1 MPKSASSRKTSK
13 PVPRNL
19 RPDSETYQPGRNNTE
34 KVVVHR
40 KAQAKYYSTNPEAR
54 ERRRLQEA
62 ERRAEK
68 KRLKRRWDPPKKV
81 VDRDAPESAPAPQD
95 GSPSSNHAAREPF
108 DEESPIILDQTAV
121 VKPDNGLPDSDKSRE
136 ASPSPEEQARE
147 MRRRRME
154 ESLTQWHKNHHM
166 AVNAVPTTTPTID
179 PPTENERLHRRT
191 PTSQE
196 RIAVEALGRLGQK
209 ESSQCDKGARNPPRI
224 SPTSVVSERVRR
236 AQEELSALNSFDRA
250 FWTRGAILHQFTR
263 VPTNQTSTAMQ
274 EWREIL

>member
-19 RPDSETYQPGRNNTE
+19 RTDSETYQPGRNNAE
-34 KVVVHR
+34 KAVAHR

-54 ERRRLQEA
+54 ERRRLK
-62 ERRAEK
+62 K

-108 DEESPIILDQTAV
+108 DEESPIISDQTAV

-154 ESLTQWHKNHHM
+154 ESLTQWHKNRHM
-166 AVNAVPTTTPTID
+166 AVNAVPTTTPAID
-179 PPTENERLHRRT
+179 PPTENECLHRRT
-191 PTSQE
+191 PTLQE

-209 ESSQCDKGARNPPRI
+209 ESSP
-224 SPTSVVSERVRR
+224 
-236 AQEELSALNSFDRA
+236 
-250 FWTRGAILHQFTR
+250 
-263 VPTNQTSTAMQ
+263 
-274 EWREIL
+274 